1 MPGTTGMAG
10 MAGTAG
16 VGAPRRLFLLLL
28 AASCL
33 FAFAALYAQIP
44 GLYGDEGIAPVSRLL
59 ADSDRPVLEQLQANP
74 TLLLLG
80 PHLGLAP
87 QQVMELLCLL
97 GALLAFGAVVWERLR
112 SGLVFLILWVL
123 NLSLHQA
130 GQGFLHCKWDH
141 LLLEAGFLAVPV
153 APFLCGGSASQ
164 HHDRVTFW
172 LTRWLLFRATFGGGV
187 AKLALGDSDWWN
199 LSALSR
205 YFEGQPSPTP
215 LSWYCHHLPD
225 WLLKLGV
232 VVQLEAEIVVPFLF
246 FAPIRCLRLSA
257 FYVQVLLQI
266 CSFLTGN
273 HGLLNL
279 LTAALCL
286 SLLDS
291 DHVGFWL
298 GHKKKRRSRTW
309 TQAAAS
315 LLPLLFA
322 AAVWAVVVL
331 SAVQLFRLRVDW
343 DGKTVSS
350 KTIFTQ
356 QEFQG
361 VLKAVAAPSIW
372 LAVLS
377 LTWEVVS
384 ALLGSVCVRGTFAKL
399 SSLVQSLI
407 FSSVAV
413 ALFALSVRKLNFP
426 DPILISSSMVPYMA
440 VDSSSS
446 RKIFPEVQKA
456 YSAVQNYRLVNSY
469 GLESNAFWDDGRP
482 EIIIEGSVDNTTW
495 TEIDFLYKIG
505 NENVAPPFMGPYLP
519 RLDWWMWQAAHAP
532 RDRSPWFTVLVLRL
546 LQGRRDVVHLLQ
558 VDEGRYPFHQ
568 SPPRF
573 IRAKLYRYR
582 FTQRRADGTES
593 PQWWT
598 RRYVDDFYPTVHFTS
613 PDLQRMLTQQGL
625 TAELLTP
632 PTPDSPISQALALA
646 RNHISALSGPL
657 LLLALAATAA
667 SIHLIGA
674 AFGHRARSAPTDPRG
689 RKTKDGQ
696 QTSDRQRSRKENQEE
711 RMQESERSPRKRR
724 K

>member
-1 MPGTTGMAG
+1 

-123 NLSLHQA
+123 NLSLHQV
-130 GQGFLHCKWDH
+130 GDELDH

-350 KTIFTQ
+350 KTSELRST
-356 QEFQG
+356 
-361 VLKAVAAPSIW
+361 P
-372 LAVLS
+372 
-377 LTWEVVS
+377 
-384 ALLGSVCVRGTFAKL
+384 
-399 SSLVQSLI
+399 
-407 FSSVAV
+407 
-413 ALFALSVRKLNFP
+413 
-426 DPILISSSMVPYMA
+426 VPYMA

>member
-1 MPGTTGMAG
+1 

-123 NLSLHQA
+123 NLSLHQV
-130 GQGFLHCKWDH
+130 GDELDH

-298 GHKKKRRSRTW
+298 GHKKKRRSRSTTW

-413 ALFALSVRKLNFP
+413 ALFALSVVRFFFTVYLGL
-426 DPILISSSMVPYMA
+426 DGDGQPIRSRNYAFYILLSM
-440 VDSSSS
+440 
-446 RKIFPEVQKA
+446 
-456 YSAVQNYRLVNSY
+456 NYRLVNSY

-625 TAELLTP
+625 TVRGVHLEKFLGLLTP